1 MILNQS
7 ISSTS
12 NVAVVVKDLV
22 RMFTK
27 RKEKSLF
34 RRQYTAVDHLSF
46 YVDQGSCFG
55 LLGISL

>member
-12 NVAVVVKDLV
+12 NVAVVIKDLV
-22 RMFTK
+22 KMFTK

-55 LLGISL
+55 LLGI